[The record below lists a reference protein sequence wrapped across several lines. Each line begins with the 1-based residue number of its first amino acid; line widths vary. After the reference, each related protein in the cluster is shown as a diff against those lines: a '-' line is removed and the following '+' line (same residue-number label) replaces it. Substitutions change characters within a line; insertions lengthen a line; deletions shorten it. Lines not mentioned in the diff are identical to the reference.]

1 MIWIIGGTSDA
12 NKLAER
18 FRSQGHRIL
27 ISTTTAYG
35 SQLAALQNC
44 EVIEQQ
50 LSESGMEQLLTNKA
64 ISVVVDAS
72 HPFAEL
78 VSTQALAV
86 CARTKRPY
94 LRFEREQV
102 QIAGAHYYPDYEQLI
117 KALKQTSGNILLTIG
132 SKNVHRFCSELRE
145 RIIARVLAVSKSLDE
160 CQAAGLQAHQLI
172 AMKGR
177 MRLETNRAL
186 MEEYEITQLVSKE
199 SGEAGGL
206 FEKCQAAQEL
216 GIAVHLLAR
225 PRLKYPL
232 VFSDPEALVQQL
244 NETLKALRT

>member
-12 NKLAER
+12 NRLAER
-18 FRSQGHRIL
+18 IRSEGHRVL

-35 SQLAALQNC
+35 SQLAALQNF
-44 EVIEQQ
+44 EIMEQQ
-50 LSESGMEQLLTNKA
+50 LSESDMEQLLTDTA

-78 VSTQALAV
+78 VSTQAMAV
-86 CARTKRPY
+86 CARMKRPY

-102 QIAGAHYYPDYEQLI
+102 QIAGAHYYPDYDELI
-117 KALKQTSGNILLTIG
+117 ETLKQTSGNILLTIG
-132 SKNVHRFCSELRE
+132 SKNVHRFCPELLD
-145 RIIARVLAVSKSLDE
+145 RIVARVLPVSKSLDE
-160 CQAAGLQAHQLI
+160 CQAAGLLAHQLI

-177 MRLETNRAL
+177 MRVETNRAL
-186 MEEYEITQLVSKE
+186 MEEYLITQLVCKE

-206 FEKCQAAQEL
+206 LEKCQAAQEL
-216 GIAVHLLAR
+216 GIAAHIISR
-225 PRLKYPL
+225 PRLHYPL

-244 NETLKALRT
+244 NETLKVLRT